1 MQDFMKDRYGVDDLS
16 CALGALGVVLT
27 LVGTIFNLRAV
38 SIVALAILIVAL
50 LRSFSKNRDARR
62 GENAAF
68 RRMMAKLPIVGE
80 RFGSTGSGYRGGGSS
95 RGGAGSAEQ
104 LKRQARTAKRCG
116 RSARRKPSSSAPTA
130 GRCSR
135 FPAAKGRSSSPALSA
150 THAWKPNR
158 SIRRTAFANRDAS
171 IAGAGTSGAG
181 LFRLPAPDITL
192 TVTMRPPAS
201 LRLAVL
207 DIHLISLF
215 STLPHPCT
223 LLRLPVF
230 RTPNDDAPAS
240 TSAPTRFPH
249 SVAFSMDEK
258 WQRTNCCA

>member
-50 LRSFSKNRDARR
+50 LRSFSKNRDARYS
-62 GENAAF
+62 ENAAF
-68 RRMMAKLPIVGE
+68 RHMMAKLPIVGE
-80 RFGSTGSGYRGGGSS
+80 RFG
-95 RGGAGSAEQ
+95 GAGSVYRGSG
-104 LKRQARTAKRCG
+104 LSARRAPPRRCG
-116 RSARRKPSSSAPTA
+116 RNARRRPSSSAPTA

-171 IAGAGTSGAG
+171 IAGAGTTGAG
-181 LFRLPAPDITL
+181 FFCLPAPGVTL
-192 TVTMRPPAS
+192 TVTTRPPAS

-207 DIHLISLF
+207 HMHLISLF
-215 STLPHPCT
+215 LALPHPCT

-230 RTPNDDAPAS
+230 RTPNDDAHAS

-258 WQRTNCCA
+258 WQHTNCCA

>member
-80 RFGSTGSGYRGGGSS
+80 RFGGAGSGYRGSGSS

-104 LKRQARTAKRCG
+104 LKRQAREIARGARTAKKMWKERKTKAFLKCPNCG
-116 RSARRKPSSSAPTA
+116 TMLSVPRGKGKIIVTCPKCHARMETKS
-130 GRCSR
+130 
-135 FPAAKGRSSSPALSA
+135 
-150 THAWKPNR
+150 
-158 SIRRTAFANRDAS
+158 
-171 IAGAGTSGAG
+171 
-181 LFRLPAPDITL
+181 
-192 TVTMRPPAS
+192 
-201 LRLAVL
+201 
-207 DIHLISLF
+207 
-215 STLPHPCT
+215 
-223 LLRLPVF
+223 
-230 RTPNDDAPAS
+230 
-240 TSAPTRFPH
+240 
-249 SVAFSMDEK
+249 
-258 WQRTNCCA
+258 